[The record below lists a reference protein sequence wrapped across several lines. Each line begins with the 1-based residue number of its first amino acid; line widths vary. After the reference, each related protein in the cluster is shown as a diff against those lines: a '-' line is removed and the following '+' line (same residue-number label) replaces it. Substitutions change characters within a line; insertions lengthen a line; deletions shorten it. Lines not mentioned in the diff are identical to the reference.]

1 MRSTKCVSHT
11 MQRGQQ
17 ADILLVWSD
26 EAGGGYKVAL
36 SQQIV
41 TADEAQLAW
50 EFQAGD
56 SVRYTPE
63 DGTELQ
69 PAVITA
75 VTADQ
80 WSALIPFS
88 PNSIVTYNTGISEQL
103 AGSGFIYGIC
113 LDIEYSNLIHYCW
126 LCCPHDVNHSR
137 T

>member
-1 MRSTKCVSHT
+1 MRTE
-11 MQRGQQ
+11 QQ
-17 ADILLVWSD
+17 VDAFLIWPD
-26 EAGGGYKVAL
+26 EAGGGYTVAL

-80 WSALIPFS
+80 WSAL
-88 PNSIVTYNTGISEQL
+88 
-103 AGSGFIYGIC
+103 
-113 LDIEYSNLIHYCW
+113 
-126 LCCPHDVNHSR
+126 VN
-137 T
+137 